1 MPDIIFVS
9 KVDFWLALLLWSL
22 SLFTV
27 SVPLWQWQRDAHKSL
42 IQTILT
48 TVILIPFAAL
58 MLIPFFGTKYI
69 LTNDQLQVDSGFSV
83 QKIELTDITYI
94 MPTQSMSSA
103 PALSLDRIKISYQDE
118 EILISPKDKSRFYRE
133 IQARNP
139 RIVIDTAG
147 E

>member
-27 SVPLWQWQRDAHKSL
+27 SVPLWQWKRGTHKSP
-42 IQTILT
+42 IQTILM

-58 MLIPFFGTKYI
+58 MLIPFFGTEYK

-83 QKIELTDITYI
+83 QKIEITDITYI
-94 MPTQSMSSA
+94 TPTRSMSSA

-133 IQARNP
+133 IRARNP

>member
-1 MPDIIFVS
+1 MPDITFVS
-9 KVDFWLALLLWSL
+9 KVDFWLVLLLWGL

-27 SVPLWQWQRDAHKSL
+27 SVPLWQWKRDAHKSL

-58 MLIPFFGTKYI
+58 MLIPFFGTEYT

-83 QKIELTDITYI
+83 QKIEITDITYI
-94 MPTQSMSSA
+94 TPTRSMSSA
-103 PALSLDRIKISYQDE
+103 PALSLDRIKISCQDE
-118 EILISPKDKSRFYRE
+118 EILISPKDKPRFYRE

>member
-9 KVDFWLALLLWSL
+9 KVDFGLALLLWSL

-27 SVPLWQWQRDAHKSL
+27 SVPLWQWKRDAHKSL

-48 TVILIPFAAL
+48 TVILIPFTAL

-94 MPTQSMSSA
+94 MPIQSMSSA

-118 EILISPKDKSRFYRE
+118 EILISPRDKSRFYRE
-133 IQARNP
+133 IRARNP
-139 RIVIDTAG
+139 NIVIDAVG
-147 E
+147 K

>member
-9 KVDFWLALLLWSL
+9 KVDLWLALLLWGL

-27 SVPLWQWQRDAHKSL
+27 SVPLWQWKRDAHKSL
-42 IQTILT
+42 IQTILM

-103 PALSLDRIKISYQDE
+103 PALSLDRIEILYKDE
-118 EILISPKDKSRFYRE
+118 EILISPKDKSRFYCE
-133 IQARNP
+133 IRARNP

>member
-1 MPDIIFVS
+1 M
-9 KVDFWLALLLWSL
+9 
-22 SLFTV
+22 
-27 SVPLWQWQRDAHKSL
+27 
-42 IQTILT
+42 

-83 QKIELTDITYI
+83 QKIEITDITYI
-94 MPTQSMSSA
+94 TPTRSMSSA
-103 PALSLDRIKISYQDE
+103 PALSLDRIKILYNDE

-133 IQARNP
+133 IRARNP